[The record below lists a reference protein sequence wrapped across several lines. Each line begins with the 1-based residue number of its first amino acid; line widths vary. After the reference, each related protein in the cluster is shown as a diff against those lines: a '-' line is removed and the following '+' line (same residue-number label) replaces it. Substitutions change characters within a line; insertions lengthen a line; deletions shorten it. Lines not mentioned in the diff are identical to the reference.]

1 MRVAVDAMGGDH
13 GPGVVVRGV
22 QRALASVY
30 SISKIYLVGDRAT
43 LKRELEEC
51 GCNDPRLEI
60 CHASQVLTMED
71 KPVDALRHKK
81 DCSIARAVELVKG
94 GLAQVLV
101 SPGNTGGVVAATHI
115 RLRPLKGVERPAI
128 AAVIPAQNNS
138 FVLLD
143 AGGFID
149 SRPSHLL
156 QYGIMGSVYS
166 REVLGYNKPRV
177 GVLNIGTE
185 VVKGNE
191 LTRETFELLSKVDKA
206 GIVHFIGNVEG
217 HDLFENHVDVVVCDG
232 FLGNV
237 VLKTCESF
245 GRHLLR
251 WIQTEISRSPTRV
264 IGALL
269 AQGVF
274 KSIKRGMDPDN
285 VGGAPLLGLNGAVMK
300 SHGSASERA
309 IFNAIRLGVRAA
321 NQNINQI
328 IIDEIAMAADA
339 LGDAIAAANSRMN

>member
-1 MRVAVDAMGGDH
+1 MKKKACLQFAQEEQIDGVLTAATDYGVLTAAYIAEHMGL
-13 GPGVVVRGV
+13 PGLNYES
-22 QRALASVY
+22 AKL
-30 SISKIYLVGDRAT
+30 IKNKYLVR
-43 LKRELEEC
+43 
-51 GCNDPRLEI
+51 
-60 CHASQVLTMED
+60 
-71 KPVDALRHKK
+71 KK
-81 DCSIARAVELVKG
+81 
-94 GLAQVLV
+94 
-101 SPGNTGGVVAATHI
+101 
-115 RLRPLKGVERPAI
+115 
-128 AAVIPAQNNS
+128 
-138 FVLLD
+138 
-143 AGGFID
+143 
-149 SRPSHLL
+149 
-156 QYGIMGSVYS
+156 
-166 REVLGYNKPRV
+166 
-177 GVLNIGTE
+177 
-185 VVKGNE
+185 
-191 LTRETFELLSKVDKA
+191 
-206 GIVHFIGNVEG
+206 
-217 HDLFENHVDVVVCDG
+217 LFENHVDVVVCDG

>member
-1 MRVAVDAMGGDH
+1 MNERLTV
-13 GPGVVVRGV
+13 
-22 QRALASVY
+22 
-30 SISKIYLVGDRAT
+30 LVTGCDGQ
-43 LKRELEEC
+43 LGSEL
-51 GCNDPRLEI
+51 R
-60 CHASQVLTMED
+60 
-71 KPVDALRHKK
+71 K
-81 DCSIARAVELVKG
+81 LVKSG
-94 GLAQVLV
+94 CCSFCRFLFVDVNVLDIC
-101 SPGNTGGVVAATHI
+101 NRA
-115 RLRPLKGVERPAI
+115 
-128 AAVIPAQNNS
+128 
-138 FVLLD
+138 
-143 AGGFID
+143 
-149 SRPSHLL
+149 
-156 QYGIMGSVYS
+156 
-166 REVLGYNKPRV
+166 EVHNYFK
-177 GVLNIGTE
+177 T
-185 VVKGNE
+185 
-191 LTRETFELLSKVDKA
+191 
-206 GIVHFIGNVEG
+206 
-217 HDLFENHVDVVVCDG
+217 NHVDVVVCDG